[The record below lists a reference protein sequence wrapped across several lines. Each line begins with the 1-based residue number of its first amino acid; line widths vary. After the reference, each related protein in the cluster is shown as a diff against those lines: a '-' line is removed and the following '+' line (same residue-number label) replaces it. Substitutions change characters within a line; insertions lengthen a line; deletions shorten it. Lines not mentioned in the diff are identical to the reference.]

1 MSNNKSNVYN
11 TKLFK
16 RLLTYVR
23 SYNRIFIT
31 SIFSVIGLS
40 VFGALRP
47 VILEKIVDENLTQYS
62 YDFFAQYIL
71 IMILL
76 LVLEVFSN
84 YSFIYNAG
92 LLGQSVVKD
101 IRVKLFNHI
110 QNFKMK
116 YYDKSSVG
124 ILITRT
130 VTDMERI
137 ADIFGQGLFMIL
149 SDILKMLIVAIV
161 MISMNRELSLIVF
174 ISLPFILLATK
185 IFQKYMKSAFDE
197 VRNEVAN
204 LNSFVQ
210 ERVTGIN
217 VLQLFAREKVE
228 SEKFKQINERHKKA
242 WLKTVWY
249 NSIFFPV
256 AEIFSSLTLGLVV
269 WYGGMN
275 TVLENTASLGELT
288 AFIMMI
294 PMLFRPLYQ
303 IANKFNTLLM
313 GMVAAERV
321 FKILD
326 TESSINDDG
335 KKTATK
341 IKGKI
346 RYENIN
352 FSYNET
358 EKVIEN
364 FNLEIK
370 AGTTNAIVGATGSG
384 KSTIIKLLNRF
395 YNLNNGAIYIDDI
408 NIEEYKVSSLR
419 KNIGFVSQD
428 VHLFSDTI
436 LNNITLKNT
445 DIPFLRVKNA
455 AKEIEIDEFIS
466 SLPEGYN
473 YNVRERGAGISTG
486 QRQLISFLRAYLKDP
501 QILVL
506 DEATSSIDTDSEL
519 LIQNAIEKITKNRTS
534 IIIAHRL
541 STIMKADNIIVMDK
555 GKIVEQGTHSGLIT
569 NKDGF
574 YKKLYDAQLKK
585 EGSLIID

>member
-1 MSNNKSNVYN
+1 MSSKTKVYN
-11 TKLFK
+11 VKLFK
-16 RLLTYVR
+16 RLLNYIK
-23 SYNRIFIT
+23 SYRLIFVI
-31 SIFSVIGLS
+31 SILSVFGLS
-40 VFGALRP
+40 IFGALRP
-47 VILEKIVDENLTQYS
+47 VVLERIVDENLTAS
-62 YDFFAQYIL
+62 NYDFFLEYII
-71 IMILL
+71 IMVSL
-76 LVLEVFSN
+76 LVLEVASN
-84 YSFIYNAG
+84 YSFIFNAG

-101 IRVKLFNHI
+101 IRVKLFDHI
-110 QNFKMK
+110 QAFKMK

-137 ADIFGQGLFMIL
+137 ADIFGQGLFMII

-161 MISMNRELSLIVF
+161 MIYMNWELSLIVF

-185 IFQKYMKSAFDE
+185 IFQKYMKMAFDE

-210 ERVTGIN
+210 ERVTGMD
-217 VLQLFAREKVE
+217 VLQLFAREKIE
-228 SEKFKQINERHKKA
+228 LEKFKQINERHKKA

-275 TVLENTASLGELT
+275 TILDNSASIGELT

-294 PMLFRPLYQ
+294 PMLFRPLNQ

-321 FKILD
+321 FNVLD
-326 TESSINDDG
+326 TDSLIQDTGFKIADNIDG
-335 KKTATK
+335 K
-341 IKGKI
+341 IK
-346 RYENIN
+346 YENVN
-352 FSYNET
+352 FSYNQG
-358 EKVIEN
+358 EKVIDEL
-364 FNLEIK
+364 NLEIEK
-370 AGTTNAIVGATGSG
+370 GTINAIVGATGSG

-395 YNLNNGAIYIDDI
+395 YELDSGSIYIDNI
-408 NIEEYKVSSLR
+408 NVRDYSISSLR

-436 LNNITLKNT
+436 LNNITLQNS
-445 DIPFLRVKNA
+445 DISFLRVKQA
-455 AKEIEIDEFIS
+455 AKDIELDDFIS
-466 SLPEGYN
+466 SLPNGYN
-473 YNVRERGAGISTG
+473 YNVRERGAGLSTG
-486 QRQLISFLRAYLKDP
+486 QRQLISFLRAYIKNP

-519 LIQNAIEKITKNRTS
+519 LIQKATKKITENRTS

-541 STIMKADNIIVMDK
+541 STIMKADKIIVMSR
-555 GKIVEQGTHSGLIT
+555 GKIVESGTHDQLLKKING
-569 NKDGF
+569 N
-574 YKKLYDAQLKK
+574 YRKLYHAQLKK
-585 EGSLIID
+585 ENQKVLA

>member
-1 MSNNKSNVYN
+1 MSSKTKVYN
-11 TKLFK
+11 FKLFK
-16 RLLTYVR
+16 RLLKYIK
-23 SYNRIFIT
+23 SYRYIFVI
-31 SIFSVIGLS
+31 SIISVFGLS

-47 VILEKIVDENLTQYS
+47 VVLEKIVDENLTAS
-62 YDFFAQYIL
+62 NYDFFLEYI
-71 IMILL
+71 ILMVAL
-76 LVLEVFSN
+76 LVLEVASN
-84 YSFIYNAG
+84 YSFIFNAG

-101 IRVKLFNHI
+101 IRVKLFDHI
-110 QNFKMK
+110 QDFKMK

-137 ADIFGQGLFMIL
+137 ADIFGQGLFMII

-161 MISMNRELSLIVF
+161 MIYMNWELSLIVF
-174 ISLPFILLATK
+174 LSLPFILLATK
-185 IFQKYMKSAFDE
+185 IFQKYMKLAFDE

-210 ERVTGIN
+210 ERVTGMN
-217 VLQLFAREKVE
+217 VLQLFAREKIE
-228 SEKFKQINERHKKA
+228 LEKFKQINERHKKA

-275 TVLENTASLGELT
+275 TILDNTASIGELT

-294 PMLFRPLYQ
+294 PMLFRPLNQ

-321 FKILD
+321 FNILD
-326 TESSINDDG
+326 TDSLIQDRGSKNADIIDG
-335 KKTATK
+335 K
-341 IKGKI
+341 IK
-346 RYENIN
+346 YENVN
-352 FSYNET
+352 FSYNEG
-358 EKVIEN
+358 EKIIEDL
-364 FNLEIK
+364 NLEINPGSK
-370 AGTTNAIVGATGSG
+370 NAIVGATGSG

-395 YNLNNGAIYIDDI
+395 YELDSGSIYIDNI
-408 NIEEYKVSSLR
+408 NIKDYSISSLR
-419 KNIGFVSQD
+419 RNIAFVSQD

-436 LNNITLKNT
+436 LNNITLQNNN
-445 DIPFLRVKNA
+445 ISFLRVKDA
-455 AKEIEIDEFIS
+455 AKEIEIDDFIS
-466 SLPEGYN
+466 SLPNGYN
-473 YNVRERGAGISTG
+473 YNVKERGVGLSTG
-486 QRQLISFLRAYLKDP
+486 QRQLISFLRAYIKNP

-519 LIQNAIEKITKNRTS
+519 LIQKAIEKITENRTS

-541 STIMKADNIIVMDK
+541 STIVKADNIIVMDG
-555 GKIVEQGTHSGLIT
+555 GKIVETGTHDDLLKNINGH
-569 NKDGF
+569 
-574 YKKLYDAQLKK
+574 YQKLYQAQLKK
-585 EGSLIID
+585 ENKYILN

>member
-1 MSNNKSNVYN
+1 MSSKTKVYN
-11 TKLFK
+11 FKLFK
-16 RLLTYVR
+16 RLLNYIK
-23 SYNRIFIT
+23 SYRYIFVI
-31 SIFSVIGLS
+31 SIISVFGLS
-40 VFGALRP
+40 IFGALRP
-47 VILEKIVDENLTQYS
+47 VVLEKIVDENLTAS
-62 YDFFAQYIL
+62 NYDFFLEYII
-71 IMILL
+71 IMVTL
-76 LVLEVFSN
+76 LVLEVASN
-84 YSFIYNAG
+84 YSFIFNAG

-101 IRVKLFNHI
+101 IRVKLFDHI
-110 QNFKMK
+110 QDFKMK

-137 ADIFGQGLFMIL
+137 ADIFGQGLFMII

-161 MISMNRELSLIVF
+161 MIYMNWELSLIVF

-185 IFQKYMKSAFDE
+185 IFQKYMKLAFDE

-210 ERVTGIN
+210 ERVTGMN
-217 VLQLFAREKVE
+217 VLQLFAREKIE
-228 SEKFKQINERHKKA
+228 LEKFKQINERHKKA

-275 TVLENTASLGELT
+275 TILDNTASIGELT

-294 PMLFRPLYQ
+294 PMLFRPLNQ

-321 FKILD
+321 FNILD
-326 TESSINDDG
+326 TDSLILDRGSKNADTING
-335 KKTATK
+335 K
-341 IKGKI
+341 IK
-346 RYENIN
+346 YENVN
-352 FSYNET
+352 FSYNQG
-358 EKVIEN
+358 EKIIEDLN
-364 FNLEIK
+364 VEINPGSK
-370 AGTTNAIVGATGSG
+370 NAIVGATGSG

-395 YNLNNGAIYIDDI
+395 YELDSGSIYIDDI
-408 NIEEYKVSSLR
+408 NIKDYSISSLR
-419 KNIGFVSQD
+419 RNIAFVSQD

-436 LNNITLKNT
+436 LNNITLQNNN
-445 DIPFLRVKNA
+445 ISFLRVKDA
-455 AKEIEIDEFIS
+455 AKDIEIDDFIS
-466 SLPEGYN
+466 SLPNGYN
-473 YNVRERGAGISTG
+473 YNVKERGVGLSTG
-486 QRQLISFLRAYLKDP
+486 QRQLISFLRAYIKNP

-519 LIQNAIEKITKNRTS
+519 LIQKAIEKITENRTS

-541 STIMKADNIIVMDK
+541 STIMKADNIIVMDS
-555 GKIVEQGTHSGLIT
+555 GKIVETGTHDDLLKNINGH
-569 NKDGF
+569 
-574 YKKLYDAQLKK
+574 YQKLYQAQLKK
-585 EGSLIID
+585 ENKYILT

>member
-1 MSNNKSNVYN
+1 MSSKTKVYN
-11 TKLFK
+11 FKLFK
-16 RLLTYVR
+16 RLLNYIKSYRYVFV
-23 SYNRIFIT
+23 I
-31 SIFSVIGLS
+31 SIISVFGLS

-47 VILEKIVDENLTQYS
+47 VVLEKIVDENLTS
-62 YDFFAQYIL
+62 SNYDFFLEYIIL
-71 IMILL
+71 MITL
-76 LVLEVFSN
+76 LVLEVVSN
-84 YSFIYNAG
+84 YSFIFNAG

-101 IRVKLFNHI
+101 IRVKLFDHI
-110 QNFKMK
+110 QDFKMK

-137 ADIFGQGLFMIL
+137 ADIFGQGLFMII

-161 MISMNRELSLIVF
+161 MIYMNWELSLIVF
-174 ISLPFILLATK
+174 LSLPFILLATK
-185 IFQKYMKSAFDE
+185 IFQKYMKLAFDE

-210 ERVTGIN
+210 ERVTGMN
-217 VLQLFAREKVE
+217 VLQLFAREKIE
-228 SEKFKQINERHKKA
+228 LEKFKKINERHKKA

-275 TVLENTASLGELT
+275 TVLDNTASIGQLT

-294 PMLFRPLYQ
+294 PMLFRPLNQ

-321 FKILD
+321 FNILD
-326 TESSINDDG
+326 TDSLIQDRGTKNADTIEG
-335 KKTATK
+335 K
-341 IKGKI
+341 IK
-346 RYENIN
+346 YENVN
-352 FSYNET
+352 FSYNKR
-358 EKVIEN
+358 EKIIEDLT
-364 FNLEIK
+364 LEINPGSK
-370 AGTTNAIVGATGSG
+370 NAIVGATGSG

-395 YNLNNGAIYIDDI
+395 YELDSGSIYIDNI
-408 NIEEYKVSSLR
+408 NIRDYSISSLR
-419 KNIGFVSQD
+419 RNIAFVSQD

-436 LNNITLKNT
+436 LNNITLQNNN
-445 DIPFLRVKNA
+445 ISFLRVKDA
-455 AKEIEIDEFIS
+455 AKDIKIDDFIS
-466 SLPEGYN
+466 SLPNGYN
-473 YNVRERGAGISTG
+473 YDVKERGVGLSTG
-486 QRQLISFLRAYLKDP
+486 QRQLISFLRAYIKNP

-541 STIMKADNIIVMDK
+541 STIMKADNIIVMDR
-555 GKIVEQGTHSGLIT
+555 GKIVETGTHEDLLKNINGR
-569 NKDGF
+569 
-574 YKKLYDAQLKK
+574 YQKLYKAQLRK
-585 EGSLIID
+585 ENNYILD

>member
-1 MSNNKSNVYN
+1 MSSKTKVYN
-11 TKLFK
+11 FKLFK
-16 RLLTYVR
+16 RLLNYIK
-23 SYNRIFIT
+23 SYRYIFVI
-31 SIFSVIGLS
+31 SIISVFGLS

-47 VILEKIVDENLTQYS
+47 VVLEKIVDENLTS
-62 YDFFAQYIL
+62 SNYDFFLEYIIL
-71 IMILL
+71 MITL
-76 LVLEVFSN
+76 LVLEVLSN
-84 YSFIYNAG
+84 YSFIFNAG

-101 IRVKLFNHI
+101 IRVKLFDHI
-110 QNFKMK
+110 QDFKMK

-137 ADIFGQGLFMIL
+137 ADIFGQGLFMII

-161 MISMNRELSLIVF
+161 MIYMNWELSLIVF
-174 ISLPFILLATK
+174 FSLPFILLATK
-185 IFQKYMKSAFDE
+185 IFQKYMKLAFDE

-210 ERVTGIN
+210 ERVTGMN
-217 VLQLFAREKVE
+217 VLQLFAREKIE
-228 SEKFKQINERHKKA
+228 LEKFKKINERHKKA

-275 TVLENTASLGELT
+275 TVLDNTASIGQLT

-294 PMLFRPLYQ
+294 PMLFRPLNQ

-321 FKILD
+321 FNILD
-326 TESSINDDG
+326 TDSLIQDRGTKNADTIQG
-335 KKTATK
+335 K
-341 IKGKI
+341 IK
-346 RYENIN
+346 YENVN
-352 FSYNET
+352 FSYNKR
-358 EKVIEN
+358 EKIIEDLS
-364 FNLEIK
+364 LEINPGSK
-370 AGTTNAIVGATGSG
+370 NAIVGATGSG

-395 YNLNNGAIYIDDI
+395 YELDSGSIYIDNI
-408 NIEEYKVSSLR
+408 NIRDYSISSLR
-419 KNIGFVSQD
+419 RNIAFVSQD

-436 LNNITLKNT
+436 LNNITLQNNN
-445 DIPFLRVKNA
+445 ISFLRVKDA
-455 AKEIEIDEFIS
+455 AKDIKIDDFIS
-466 SLPEGYN
+466 SLPNGYN
-473 YNVRERGAGISTG
+473 YDVKERGVGLSTG
-486 QRQLISFLRAYLKDP
+486 QRQLISFLRAYIKNP

-541 STIMKADNIIVMDK
+541 STIMKADNIIVMDR
-555 GKIVEQGTHSGLIT
+555 GKIVETGTHEDLLKNINGR
-569 NKDGF
+569 
-574 YKKLYDAQLKK
+574 YQKLYKAQLRK
-585 EGSLIID
+585 ENKYILD

>member
-1 MSNNKSNVYN
+1 MTNKTKVYN
-11 TKLFK
+11 IELFK
-16 RLLTYVR
+16 RLLEYVK
-23 SYNRIFIT
+23 SYNNIFIV
-31 SIFSVIGLS
+31 SVFSVVGLS

-47 VILEKIVDENLTQYS
+47 VVLKKIVDENLTQSS
-62 YDFFAQYIL
+62 YDFFLEYVLLMA
-71 IMILL
+71 LL
-76 LVLEVFSN
+76 LVMEVLSN

-92 LLGQSVVKD
+92 FLGQSVVKD

-110 QNFKMK
+110 QKFKMK

-124 ILITRT
+124 ILITRA

-161 MISMNRELSLIVF
+161 MITMNWELSIIVF

-185 IFQKYMKSAFDE
+185 VFQKYMKLAFDE

-217 VLQLFAREKVE
+217 ILQLFAREKVE
-228 SEKFKQINERHKKA
+228 YEKFKLINERHKKA

-275 TVLENTASLGELT
+275 TVLDNTASLGELT

-294 PMLFRPLYQ
+294 PMLFRPLNQ

-326 TESSINDDG
+326 TESKIKDNG
-335 KKTATK
+335 LKTADNIMGK
-341 IKGKI
+341 IK
-346 RYENIN
+346 YENVH
-352 FSYNET
+352 FSYNSS
-358 EKVIEN
+358 EKVIED

-395 YNLNNGAIYIDDI
+395 YEINEGEIYIDDI
-408 NIEEYKVSSLR
+408 NIKNYKISSLR

-428 VHLFSDTI
+428 VHLFSDSI
-436 LNNITLKNT
+436 LNNITLKNSK
-445 DIPFLRVKNA
+445 IPFLRVKNA
-455 AKEIEIDEFIS
+455 AKEIQIDDFIS

-473 YNVRERGAGISTG
+473 YNVRERGVGISTG
-486 QRQLISFLRAYLKDP
+486 QRQLISFLRAFIKNP

-519 LIQNAIEKITKNRTS
+519 LIQNAIEKITKDRTS

-555 GKIVEQGTHSGLIT
+555 GKIVECGKHSDLIIDK
-569 NKDGF
+569 NGY

-585 EGSLIID
+585 ERSTLVN

>member
-1 MSNNKSNVYN
+1 MSSKTKVYN
-11 TKLFK
+11 FKLFK
-16 RLLTYVR
+16 RLLKYIK
-23 SYNRIFIT
+23 SYRYIFVI
-31 SIFSVIGLS
+31 SIISVFGLS

-47 VILEKIVDENLTQYS
+47 VVLEKIVDENLTAS
-62 YDFFAQYIL
+62 NYDFFLEYI
-71 IMILL
+71 ILMVAL
-76 LVLEVFSN
+76 LVLEVASN
-84 YSFIYNAG
+84 YSFIFNAG

-101 IRVKLFNHI
+101 IRVKLFDHI
-110 QNFKMK
+110 QDFKMK

-137 ADIFGQGLFMIL
+137 ADIFGQGLFMII

-161 MISMNRELSLIVF
+161 MIYMNWELSVIVF
-174 ISLPFILLATK
+174 LSLPFILLATK
-185 IFQKYMKSAFDE
+185 IFQKYMKLAFDE

-210 ERVTGIN
+210 ERVTGMN
-217 VLQLFAREKVE
+217 VLQLFAREKIE
-228 SEKFKQINERHKKA
+228 LEKFKQINERHKKA

-275 TVLENTASLGELT
+275 TILDNTASIGELT

-294 PMLFRPLYQ
+294 PMLFRPLNQ

-321 FKILD
+321 FNILD
-326 TESSINDDG
+326 TDSLIQDRGSKNADIIDG
-335 KKTATK
+335 K
-341 IKGKI
+341 IK
-346 RYENIN
+346 YENVN
-352 FSYNET
+352 FSYNEG
-358 EKVIEN
+358 EKIIEDL
-364 FNLEIK
+364 NLEINSGSK
-370 AGTTNAIVGATGSG
+370 NAIVGATGSG

-395 YNLNNGAIYIDDI
+395 YELDSGSIYIDNI
-408 NIEEYKVSSLR
+408 NIKDYSISSLR
-419 KNIGFVSQD
+419 RNIAFVSQD

-436 LNNITLKNT
+436 LNNITLQNNN
-445 DIPFLRVKNA
+445 ISFLRVKDA
-455 AKEIEIDEFIS
+455 AKEIEIDDFIS
-466 SLPEGYN
+466 SLPNGYN
-473 YNVRERGAGISTG
+473 YNVKERGVGLSTG
-486 QRQLISFLRAYLKDP
+486 QRQLISFLRAYIKNP

-519 LIQNAIEKITKNRTS
+519 LIQMAIEKITENRTS

-541 STIMKADNIIVMDK
+541 STIMKADNIIVMDG
-555 GKIVEQGTHSGLIT
+555 GKIVETGTHDDLLKNINGH
-569 NKDGF
+569 
-574 YKKLYDAQLKK
+574 YQKLYQAQLKK
-585 EGSLIID
+585 ENEYLLT

>member
-1 MSNNKSNVYN
+1 MSNKTNVYN
-11 TKLFK
+11 IELFK

-23 SYNRIFIT
+23 FYNKIFII
-31 SIFSVIGLS
+31 SIFSVFGLS

-47 VILEKIVDENLTQYS
+47 VVLEKIVDENLTQYN
-62 YDFFAQYIL
+62 YDFFPQYIL
-71 IMILL
+71 IMVLL
-76 LVLEVFSN
+76 LILEVFCN

-149 SDILKMLIVAIV
+149 SDILKMLIVSIV
-161 MISMNRELSLIVF
+161 MINMNWELSLIVF

-228 SEKFKQINERHKKA
+228 YEKFKKINERHKKA

-326 TESSINDDG
+326 TESSINDIGVKIADS
-335 KKTATK
+335 
-341 IKGKI
+341 IKGEI
-346 RYENIN
+346 RYKNVY
-352 FSYNET
+352 FSYNKS

-364 FNLEIK
+364 FNLEIQ

-395 YNLNNGAIYIDDI
+395 YNLDKGNIYIDDI
-408 NIEEYKVSSLR
+408 NIEEYKMSSLR

-436 LNNITLKNT
+436 LNNITLKNM

-455 AKEIEIDEFIS
+455 AKEIQIDGFIS
-466 SLPEGYN
+466 GLPEGYN

-486 QRQLISFLRAYLKDP
+486 QRQLISFLRAYIKDP
-501 QILVL
+501 QILIL

-555 GKIVEQGTHSGLIT
+555 GKIVEQGTHSSLIV

-585 EGSLIID
+585 EGSLITT

>member
-1 MSNNKSNVYN
+1 MSKKVNIYN
-11 TKLFK
+11 IGLFK
-16 RLLTYVR
+16 RLLRYVK
-23 SYNRIFIT
+23 SYKHIFII
-31 SIFSVIGLS
+31 SIFSVFGLS
-40 VFGALRP
+40 IFGALRP

-62 YDFFAQYIL
+62 FDFFLQYIL
-71 IMILL
+71 LMVLL
-76 LVLEVFSN
+76 LVLEVISN
-84 YSFIYNAG
+84 YSFIFNAG

-110 QNFKMK
+110 QAFKMK
-116 YYDKSSVG
+116 YYDKSSIG

-161 MISMNRELSLIVF
+161 MIMMNWELSLIVF

-185 IFQKYMKSAFDE
+185 VFQKYMKLAFDE

-217 VLQLFAREKVE
+217 ILQLFAREKIE
-228 SEKFKQINERHKKA
+228 FEKFKKINERHKKA

-275 TVLENTASLGELT
+275 TVLDNTASLGELT

-303 IANKFNTLLM
+303 IANKFNTLIM

-321 FKILD
+321 FNILD
-326 TESSINDDG
+326 TQSSIQDNG
-335 KKTATK
+335 LKTADN

-346 RYENIN
+346 SYKNVD
-352 FSYNET
+352 FSYNPE
-358 EKVIEN
+358 EKVIKN
-364 FNLEIK
+364 FNLEIQP
-370 AGTTNAIVGATGSG
+370 GSTNAIVGATGSG

-395 YNLNNGAIYIDDI
+395 YDLNQGEIYIDDVNVKQYSI
-408 NIEEYKVSSLR
+408 SSLR

-436 LNNITLKNT
+436 LNNITLKNNK
-445 DIPFLRVKNA
+445 IPFLRVKDA
-455 AKEIEIDEFIS
+455 AKEIEIDDFIS

-473 YNVRERGAGISTG
+473 YNVRERGISLSTG
-486 QRQLISFLRAYLKDP
+486 QRQLISFLRAYIKNP

-519 LIQNAIEKITKNRTS
+519 LIQNAIDQITKNRTS

-555 GKIVEQGTHSGLIT
+555 GKIVESGTHRELVI
-569 NKDGF
+569 NEDGH

-585 EGSLIID
+585 EAVLIKN

>member
-1 MSNNKSNVYN
+1 MSSKTKVYN
-11 TKLFK
+11 FKLFK
-16 RLLTYVR
+16 RLLNYIK
-23 SYNRIFIT
+23 SYRHIFVI
-31 SIFSVIGLS
+31 SIISVFGLS

-47 VILEKIVDENLTQYS
+47 VVLEKIVDENLTS
-62 YDFFAQYIL
+62 SNYDFFLEYIIL
-71 IMILL
+71 MITL
-76 LVLEVFSN
+76 LVLEVVSN
-84 YSFIYNAG
+84 YSFIFNAG

-101 IRVKLFNHI
+101 IRVKLFDHI
-110 QNFKMK
+110 QDFKMK

-137 ADIFGQGLFMIL
+137 ADIFGQGLFMII

-161 MISMNRELSLIVF
+161 MIYMNWELSLIVF
-174 ISLPFILLATK
+174 FSLPFILLATK
-185 IFQKYMKSAFDE
+185 IFQKYMKLAFDE

-210 ERVTGIN
+210 ERVTGMN
-217 VLQLFAREKVE
+217 VLQLFAREKIE
-228 SEKFKQINERHKKA
+228 LEKFKKINERHKKA

-275 TVLENTASLGELT
+275 TVLDNTASIGQLT

-294 PMLFRPLYQ
+294 PMLFRPLNQ

-321 FKILD
+321 FNILD
-326 TESSINDDG
+326 TDSLIQDRGTKNADTIQG
-335 KKTATK
+335 K
-341 IKGKI
+341 IK
-346 RYENIN
+346 YENVN
-352 FSYNET
+352 FSYNKR
-358 EKVIEN
+358 EKIIEDLS
-364 FNLEIK
+364 LEINPGSK
-370 AGTTNAIVGATGSG
+370 NAIVGATGSG

-395 YNLNNGAIYIDDI
+395 YELDSGSIYIDNI
-408 NIEEYKVSSLR
+408 NIRDYSISSLR
-419 KNIGFVSQD
+419 RNIAFVSQD

-436 LNNITLKNT
+436 LNNITLQDNN
-445 DIPFLRVKNA
+445 ISFIRVKDA
-455 AKEIEIDEFIS
+455 AKDIKIDDFIS
-466 SLPEGYN
+466 SLPNGYN
-473 YNVRERGAGISTG
+473 YDVKERGVGLSTG
-486 QRQLISFLRAYLKDP
+486 QRQLISFLRAYIKNP

-541 STIMKADNIIVMDK
+541 STIMKADNIIVMDR
-555 GKIVEQGTHSGLIT
+555 GKIVETGTHEDLLKNT
-569 NKDGF
+569 NGR
-574 YKKLYDAQLKK
+574 YQKLYKAQLRK
-585 EGSLIID
+585 ENKYILD

>member
-1 MSNNKSNVYN
+1 MSSKTKVYN
-11 TKLFK
+11 FKLFK
-16 RLLTYVR
+16 RLLKYIK
-23 SYNRIFIT
+23 SYRYIFVI
-31 SIFSVIGLS
+31 SIISVFGLS

-47 VILEKIVDENLTQYS
+47 VVLEKIVDENLTAS
-62 YDFFAQYIL
+62 NYDFFLEYI
-71 IMILL
+71 ILMVAL
-76 LVLEVFSN
+76 LVLEVASN
-84 YSFIYNAG
+84 YSFIFNAG

-101 IRVKLFNHI
+101 IRVKLFDHI
-110 QNFKMK
+110 QDFKMK

-137 ADIFGQGLFMIL
+137 ADIFGQGLFMII

-161 MISMNRELSLIVF
+161 MIYMNWELSLIVF
-174 ISLPFILLATK
+174 LSLPFILLATK
-185 IFQKYMKSAFDE
+185 IFQKYMKLAFDE

-210 ERVTGIN
+210 ERVTGMN
-217 VLQLFAREKVE
+217 VLQLFAREKIE
-228 SEKFKQINERHKKA
+228 LEKFKQINERHKKA

-275 TVLENTASLGELT
+275 TILDNTASIGELT

-294 PMLFRPLYQ
+294 PMLFRPLNQ

-321 FKILD
+321 FNILD
-326 TESSINDDG
+326 TDSLIQDRGSKNADTIDG
-335 KKTATK
+335 K
-341 IKGKI
+341 IK
-346 RYENIN
+346 YENVN
-352 FSYNET
+352 FSYNEG
-358 EKVIEN
+358 EKIIEN
-364 FNLEIK
+364 LNLEINPGSK
-370 AGTTNAIVGATGSG
+370 NAIVGATGSG

-395 YNLNNGAIYIDDI
+395 YELDSGSIYIDNI
-408 NIEEYKVSSLR
+408 NIKDYSISSLR
-419 KNIGFVSQD
+419 RNIAFVSQD

-436 LNNITLKNT
+436 LNNITLQNNN
-445 DIPFLRVKNA
+445 ISFLRVKDA
-455 AKEIEIDEFIS
+455 AKEIEIDDFIS
-466 SLPEGYN
+466 SLPNGYN
-473 YNVRERGAGISTG
+473 YNVKERGVGLSTG
-486 QRQLISFLRAYLKDP
+486 QRQLISFLRAYIKNP

-519 LIQNAIEKITKNRTS
+519 LIQKAIEKITENRTS

-541 STIMKADNIIVMDK
+541 STIMKADNIIVMDG
-555 GKIVEQGTHSGLIT
+555 GKIVETGTHDDLLKNINGH
-569 NKDGF
+569 
-574 YKKLYDAQLKK
+574 YQKLYQAQLKK
-585 EGSLIID
+585 ENKYILN

>member
-1 MSNNKSNVYN
+1 MSNKTNVYN
-11 TKLFK
+11 IELFK

-23 SYNRIFIT
+23 FYNKIFII
-31 SIFSVIGLS
+31 SIFSVFGLS

-47 VILEKIVDENLTQYS
+47 VVLEKIVDENLTQYN
-62 YDFFAQYIL
+62 YDFFPQYIL
-71 IMILL
+71 IMVLL
-76 LVLEVFSN
+76 LILEVFCN

-149 SDILKMLIVAIV
+149 SDILKMLIVSIV
-161 MISMNRELSLIVF
+161 MINMNWELSLIVF

-228 SEKFKQINERHKKA
+228 YEKFKKINDRHKKA

-326 TESSINDDG
+326 TESSINDIGVKIADS
-335 KKTATK
+335 
-341 IKGKI
+341 IKGEI
-346 RYENIN
+346 RYKNVY
-352 FSYNET
+352 FSYNKS

-364 FNLEIK
+364 FNLEIQ

-395 YNLNNGAIYIDDI
+395 YNLDKGNIYIDDI
-408 NIEEYKVSSLR
+408 NIEEYKISSLR

-436 LNNITLKNT
+436 LNNITLKNM

-455 AKEIEIDEFIS
+455 AKEIQIDGFIS
-466 SLPEGYN
+466 GLPEGYN

-486 QRQLISFLRAYLKDP
+486 QRQLISFLRAYIKDP
-501 QILVL
+501 QILIL

-555 GKIVEQGTHSGLIT
+555 GKIVEQGTHSSLIV

-585 EGSLIID
+585 EGSLITT

>member
-1 MSNNKSNVYN
+1 MSSKTSVYN
-11 TKLFK
+11 FKLFK
-16 RLLTYVR
+16 RLLNYIKSYRYVFV
-23 SYNRIFIT
+23 I
-31 SIFSVIGLS
+31 SIISVFGLS

-47 VILEKIVDENLTQYS
+47 VILEKIVDENLTS
-62 YDFFAQYIL
+62 SNYDFFLEYIIL
-71 IMILL
+71 MITL
-76 LVLEVFSN
+76 LVLEVVSN
-84 YSFIYNAG
+84 YSFIFNAG

-101 IRVKLFNHI
+101 IRVKLFDHI
-110 QNFKMK
+110 QDFKMK

-137 ADIFGQGLFMIL
+137 ADIFGQGLFMII

-161 MISMNRELSLIVF
+161 MIYMNWELSLIVF
-174 ISLPFILLATK
+174 FSLPFILLATK
-185 IFQKYMKSAFDE
+185 IFQKYMKLAFDE

-210 ERVTGIN
+210 ERVTGMN
-217 VLQLFAREKVE
+217 VLQLFAREKIE
-228 SEKFKQINERHKKA
+228 LEKFKKINERHKKA

-275 TVLENTASLGELT
+275 TVLDNTASIGQLT

-294 PMLFRPLYQ
+294 PMLFRPLNQ

-321 FKILD
+321 FNILD
-326 TESSINDDG
+326 THSLIQDRGTKNADTIQG
-335 KKTATK
+335 K
-341 IKGKI
+341 IK
-346 RYENIN
+346 YENVN
-352 FSYNET
+352 FSYNKG
-358 EKVIEN
+358 EKIIEDLS
-364 FNLEIK
+364 LEINPGSK
-370 AGTTNAIVGATGSG
+370 NAIVGATGSG

-395 YNLNNGAIYIDDI
+395 YELDSGSIYIDNI
-408 NIEEYKVSSLR
+408 NIRDYSISSLR
-419 KNIGFVSQD
+419 RNIAFVSQD

-436 LNNITLKNT
+436 LNNITLQDNN
-445 DIPFLRVKNA
+445 ISFIRVKDA
-455 AKEIEIDEFIS
+455 AKEIKIDDFIS
-466 SLPEGYN
+466 SLPNGYN
-473 YNVRERGAGISTG
+473 YDVKERGVGLSTG
-486 QRQLISFLRAYLKDP
+486 QRQLISFLRAYIKNP

-541 STIMKADNIIVMDK
+541 STIMKADNIIVMHR
-555 GKIVEQGTHSGLIT
+555 GKIVETGTHEDLLKNT
-569 NKDGF
+569 NGR
-574 YKKLYDAQLKK
+574 YQKLYKAQLRK
-585 EGSLIID
+585 ENKYIID

>member
-1 MSNNKSNVYN
+1 MSSKTNVYN
-11 TKLFK
+11 FKLFK
-16 RLLTYVR
+16 RLLNYIK
-23 SYNRIFIT
+23 SYRYIFII
-31 SIFSVIGLS
+31 SIISVFGLS
-40 VFGALRP
+40 IFGALRP
-47 VILEKIVDENLTQYS
+47 VILEKIVDENLTAS
-62 YDFFAQYIL
+62 NYDFFLEYII
-71 IMILL
+71 IMVTL
-76 LVLEVFSN
+76 LVLEVASN
-84 YSFIYNAG
+84 YSFIFNAG

-101 IRVKLFNHI
+101 IRVKLFDHI
-110 QNFKMK
+110 QDFKMK

-137 ADIFGQGLFMIL
+137 ADIFGQGLFMII

-161 MISMNRELSLIVF
+161 MIYMNWELSLIVF

-185 IFQKYMKSAFDE
+185 IFQKYMKLAFDE

-210 ERVTGIN
+210 ERVTGMN
-217 VLQLFAREKVE
+217 VLQLFAREKIE
-228 SEKFKQINERHKKA
+228 LEKFKQINERHKKA

-275 TVLENTASLGELT
+275 TILDNTASIGELT

-294 PMLFRPLYQ
+294 PMLFRPLNQ

-321 FKILD
+321 FNILD
-326 TESSINDDG
+326 TDSLIQDRGSKNADRING
-335 KKTATK
+335 K
-341 IKGKI
+341 IK
-346 RYENIN
+346 YENVN
-352 FSYNET
+352 FSYNQG
-358 EKVIEN
+358 EKIIEDLN
-364 FNLEIK
+364 VEINPGSK
-370 AGTTNAIVGATGSG
+370 NAIVGATGSG

-395 YNLNNGAIYIDDI
+395 YELDSGSIYIDNI
-408 NIEEYKVSSLR
+408 NIKDYSISSLR
-419 KNIGFVSQD
+419 RNIAFVSQD

-436 LNNITLKNT
+436 LNNITLQNNN
-445 DIPFLRVKNA
+445 ISFLRVKDA
-455 AKEIEIDEFIS
+455 AKDIEIDDFIS
-466 SLPEGYN
+466 SLPNGYN
-473 YNVRERGAGISTG
+473 YNVKERGVGLSTG
-486 QRQLISFLRAYLKDP
+486 QRQLISFLRAYIKNP

-519 LIQNAIEKITKNRTS
+519 LIQKAIEKITENRTS

-541 STIMKADNIIVMDK
+541 STIMKADNIIVMDS
-555 GKIVEQGTHSGLIT
+555 GKIVETGTHDDLLKNINGH
-569 NKDGF
+569 
-574 YKKLYDAQLKK
+574 YQKLYQAQLKK
-585 EGSLIID
+585 ENKYILN

>member
-1 MSNNKSNVYN
+1 MTNKTKVYN
-11 TKLFK
+11 IELFK
-16 RLLTYVR
+16 RLLEYVK
-23 SYNRIFIT
+23 SYNNIFIV
-31 SIFSVIGLS
+31 SVFSVIGLS

-47 VILEKIVDENLTQYS
+47 VVLKKIVDENLTQSS
-62 YDFFAQYIL
+62 YDFFLEYIL
-71 IMILL
+71 LMALL
-76 LVLEVFSN
+76 LVMEVLSN

-92 LLGQSVVKD
+92 FLGQSVVKD

-110 QNFKMK
+110 QKFKMK

-124 ILITRT
+124 ILITRA

-161 MISMNRELSLIVF
+161 MITMNWELSIIVF

-185 IFQKYMKSAFDE
+185 VFQKYMKLAFDE

-217 VLQLFAREKVE
+217 ILQLFAREKVE
-228 SEKFKQINERHKKA
+228 YEKFKLINERHKKA

-275 TVLENTASLGELT
+275 TVLDNTASLGELT

-294 PMLFRPLYQ
+294 PMLFRPLNQ

-326 TESSINDDG
+326 TES
-335 KKTATK
+335 K
-341 IKGKI
+341 IKDNGLEIADNIMGKI
-346 RYENIN
+346 KYENVH
-352 FSYNET
+352 FSYNSS
-358 EKVIEN
+358 EKVIED

-395 YNLNNGAIYIDDI
+395 YEINEGEIYIDDI
-408 NIEEYKVSSLR
+408 NIKNYKISSLR

-428 VHLFSDTI
+428 VHLFSDSI
-436 LNNITLKNT
+436 LNNITLKNSK
-445 DIPFLRVKNA
+445 IPFLRVKNA
-455 AKEIEIDEFIS
+455 AKEIQIDDFIS

-473 YNVRERGAGISTG
+473 YNVRERGVGISTG
-486 QRQLISFLRAYLKDP
+486 QRQLISFLRAFIKNP

-519 LIQNAIEKITKNRTS
+519 LIQNAIEKITKDRTS

-555 GKIVEQGTHSGLIT
+555 GKIVEIGKHSDLIIDK
-569 NKDGF
+569 NGY

-585 EGSLIID
+585 ERSAMVN

>member
-1 MSNNKSNVYN
+1 MSNKTNVYN
-11 TKLFK
+11 IELFK

-23 SYNRIFIT
+23 FYNKIFII
-31 SIFSVIGLS
+31 SIFSVFGLS

-47 VILEKIVDENLTQYS
+47 VVLEKIVDENLTQYN
-62 YDFFAQYIL
+62 YDFFPQYIL
-71 IMILL
+71 IMVLL
-76 LVLEVFSN
+76 LILEVFCN

-149 SDILKMLIVAIV
+149 SDILKMLIVSIV
-161 MISMNRELSLIVF
+161 MINMNWELSLIVF

-228 SEKFKQINERHKKA
+228 YEKFKKINERHKKA

-326 TESSINDDG
+326 TESSINDIGVKIADS
-335 KKTATK
+335 
-341 IKGKI
+341 IKGEI
-346 RYENIN
+346 RYKNVY
-352 FSYNET
+352 FSYNKS
-358 EKVIEN
+358 EKVIDN
-364 FNLEIK
+364 FNLEIQ

-395 YNLNNGAIYIDDI
+395 YNLDKGNIYIDDI
-408 NIEEYKVSSLR
+408 NIEEYKISSLR

-436 LNNITLKNT
+436 LNNITLKNM

-455 AKEIEIDEFIS
+455 AKEIQIDGFIS
-466 SLPEGYN
+466 GLPEGYN

-486 QRQLISFLRAYLKDP
+486 QRQLISFLRAYIKDP
-501 QILVL
+501 QILIL

-555 GKIVEQGTHSGLIT
+555 GKIVEQGTHSSLIV

-585 EGSLIID
+585 EGSLITT

>member
-1 MSNNKSNVYN
+1 MSNKTNVYN
-11 TKLFK
+11 IELFK

-23 SYNRIFIT
+23 FYNKIFII
-31 SIFSVIGLS
+31 SIFSVFGLS

-47 VILEKIVDENLTQYS
+47 VVLEKIVDENLTQYN
-62 YDFFAQYIL
+62 YDFFPQYIL
-71 IMILL
+71 IMVLL
-76 LVLEVFSN
+76 LILEVFCN

-149 SDILKMLIVAIV
+149 SDILKMLIVSIV
-161 MISMNRELSLIVF
+161 MINMNWELSLIVF

-228 SEKFKQINERHKKA
+228 YEKFKKINERHKKA

-326 TESSINDDG
+326 TESSINDIGVKIADS
-335 KKTATK
+335 
-341 IKGKI
+341 IKGEI
-346 RYENIN
+346 RYKNVY
-352 FSYNET
+352 FSYNKS

-364 FNLEIK
+364 FNLEIQ

-395 YNLNNGAIYIDDI
+395 YNLDKGNIYIDDI
-408 NIEEYKVSSLR
+408 NIEEYKISSLR

-436 LNNITLKNT
+436 LNNITLKNI

-455 AKEIEIDEFIS
+455 AKEIQIDGFIS
-466 SLPEGYN
+466 GLPEGYN

-486 QRQLISFLRAYLKDP
+486 QRQLISFLRAYIKDP
-501 QILVL
+501 QILIL

-555 GKIVEQGTHSGLIT
+555 GKIVEQGTHSSLIV

-585 EGSLIID
+585 EGSLITN

>member
-1 MSNNKSNVYN
+1 MSIKTKVYN
-11 TKLFK
+11 FKLFK
-16 RLLTYVR
+16 RLLNYIK
-23 SYNRIFIT
+23 SYRNIFVI
-31 SIFSVIGLS
+31 SIISVFGLS

-47 VILEKIVDENLTQYS
+47 VVLEKIVDENLTS
-62 YDFFAQYIL
+62 SNYDFFLEYIIL
-71 IMILL
+71 MITL
-76 LVLEVFSN
+76 LVLEVLSN
-84 YSFIYNAG
+84 YSFIFNAG

-101 IRVKLFNHI
+101 IRVKLFDHI
-110 QNFKMK
+110 QDFKMK

-137 ADIFGQGLFMIL
+137 ADIFGQGLFMII

-161 MISMNRELSLIVF
+161 MIYMNWELSLIVF
-174 ISLPFILLATK
+174 FSLPFILLATK
-185 IFQKYMKSAFDE
+185 IFQKYMKLAFDE

-210 ERVTGIN
+210 ERVTGMN
-217 VLQLFAREKVE
+217 VLQLFAREKIE
-228 SEKFKQINERHKKA
+228 LEKFKKINERHKKA

-256 AEIFSSLTLGLVV
+256 AEIFSSFTLGLVV

-275 TVLENTASLGELT
+275 TVLENTASIGQIT

-294 PMLFRPLYQ
+294 PMLFRPLNQ

-321 FKILD
+321 FNILD
-326 TESSINDDG
+326 TDSLIQDRGTKNADTIQG
-335 KKTATK
+335 K
-341 IKGKI
+341 IK
-346 RYENIN
+346 YENVN
-352 FSYNET
+352 FSYNKR
-358 EKVIEN
+358 EKIIEDLS
-364 FNLEIK
+364 LEINPGSK
-370 AGTTNAIVGATGSG
+370 NAIVGATGSG

-395 YNLNNGAIYIDDI
+395 YELDSGSIYIDNI
-408 NIEEYKVSSLR
+408 NIRDYSISSLR
-419 KNIGFVSQD
+419 RNIAFVSQD

-436 LNNITLKNT
+436 LNNITLQNNN
-445 DIPFLRVKNA
+445 ISFLRVKDA
-455 AKEIEIDEFIS
+455 AKDIQIDDFIS
-466 SLPEGYN
+466 SLPNGYN
-473 YNVRERGAGISTG
+473 YDVKERGVGLSTG
-486 QRQLISFLRAYLKDP
+486 QRQLISFLRAYIKNP

-541 STIMKADNIIVMDK
+541 STIMKADKIIVMDR
-555 GKIVEQGTHSGLIT
+555 GKIVETGTHEDLLKNINGR
-569 NKDGF
+569 
-574 YKKLYDAQLKK
+574 YQKLYKAQLRK
-585 EGSLIID
+585 ENNYILD

>member
-1 MSNNKSNVYN
+1 MSSKTNVYN
-11 TKLFK
+11 FKLFK
-16 RLLTYVR
+16 RLLNYIK
-23 SYNRIFIT
+23 SYRYIFII
-31 SIFSVIGLS
+31 SIISVFGLS
-40 VFGALRP
+40 IFGALRP
-47 VILEKIVDENLTQYS
+47 VILEKIVDENLTAS
-62 YDFFAQYIL
+62 NYDFFLEYII
-71 IMILL
+71 IMVTL
-76 LVLEVFSN
+76 LVLEVASN
-84 YSFIYNAG
+84 YSFIFNAG

-101 IRVKLFNHI
+101 IRVKLFDHI
-110 QNFKMK
+110 QDFKMK

-137 ADIFGQGLFMIL
+137 ADIFGQGLFMII

-161 MISMNRELSLIVF
+161 MIYMNWELSLIVF

-185 IFQKYMKSAFDE
+185 IFQKYMKLAFDE

-210 ERVTGIN
+210 ERVTGMN
-217 VLQLFAREKVE
+217 VLQLFAREKIE
-228 SEKFKQINERHKKA
+228 LEKFKQINERHKKA

-275 TVLENTASLGELT
+275 TILDNTASIGELT

-294 PMLFRPLYQ
+294 PMLFRPLNQ

-321 FKILD
+321 FNILD
-326 TESSINDDG
+326 TDSLILDRGSKNADRING
-335 KKTATK
+335 K
-341 IKGKI
+341 IK
-346 RYENIN
+346 YENVN
-352 FSYNET
+352 FSYNQG
-358 EKVIEN
+358 EKIIEDLN
-364 FNLEIK
+364 VEINPGSK
-370 AGTTNAIVGATGSG
+370 NAIVGATGSG

-395 YNLNNGAIYIDDI
+395 YELDSGSIYIDNI
-408 NIEEYKVSSLR
+408 NIKDYSISSLR
-419 KNIGFVSQD
+419 RNIAFVSQD

-436 LNNITLKNT
+436 LNNITLQNNN
-445 DIPFLRVKNA
+445 ISFLRVKDA
-455 AKEIEIDEFIS
+455 AKDIEIDDFIS
-466 SLPEGYN
+466 SLPNGYN
-473 YNVRERGAGISTG
+473 YNVKERGVGLSTG
-486 QRQLISFLRAYLKDP
+486 QRQLISFLRAYIKNP

-519 LIQNAIEKITKNRTS
+519 LIQKAIEKITENRTS

-541 STIMKADNIIVMDK
+541 STIMKADNIIVMDS
-555 GKIVEQGTHSGLIT
+555 GKIVETGTHDDLLKNINGH
-569 NKDGF
+569 
-574 YKKLYDAQLKK
+574 YQKLYQAQLKK
-585 EGSLIID
+585 ENKYILN

>member
-1 MSNNKSNVYN
+1 MSSKTKVYN
-11 TKLFK
+11 IKLFK
-16 RLLTYVR
+16 RLLNYIK
-23 SYNRIFIT
+23 SYRLIFII
-31 SIFSVIGLS
+31 SILSVFGLS
-40 VFGALRP
+40 IFGALRP
-47 VILEKIVDENLTQYS
+47 VVLERIVDENLTAS
-62 YDFFAQYIL
+62 NYDFFLEYII
-71 IMILL
+71 IMVSL
-76 LVLEVFSN
+76 LVLEVASN
-84 YSFIYNAG
+84 YSFIFNAG

-101 IRVKLFNHI
+101 IRVKLFDHI
-110 QNFKMK
+110 QAFKMK

-137 ADIFGQGLFMIL
+137 ADIFGQGLFMII

-161 MISMNRELSLIVF
+161 MIYMNWELSLIVF

-185 IFQKYMKSAFDE
+185 IFQKYMKMAFDE

-210 ERVTGIN
+210 ERVTGMD
-217 VLQLFAREKVE
+217 VLQLFAREKIE
-228 SEKFKQINERHKKA
+228 LEKFKQINERHKKA

-275 TVLENTASLGELT
+275 TILDNSASIGELT

-294 PMLFRPLYQ
+294 PMLFRPLNQ

-321 FKILD
+321 FNVLD
-326 TESSINDDG
+326 TDSLIQDTGFKIADNIDG
-335 KKTATK
+335 K
-341 IKGKI
+341 IK
-346 RYENIN
+346 YENVN
-352 FSYNET
+352 FSYNQG
-358 EKVIEN
+358 EKVIDEL
-364 FNLEIK
+364 NLEIEK
-370 AGTTNAIVGATGSG
+370 GTINAIVGATGSG

-395 YNLNNGAIYIDDI
+395 YELDSGSIYIDNI
-408 NIEEYKVSSLR
+408 NVRDYSISSLR

-436 LNNITLKNT
+436 LNNITLQNS
-445 DIPFLRVKNA
+445 DISFLRVKQA
-455 AKEIEIDEFIS
+455 AKDIELDDFIS
-466 SLPEGYN
+466 SLPNGYN
-473 YNVRERGAGISTG
+473 YNVRERGAGLSTG
-486 QRQLISFLRAYLKDP
+486 QRQLISFLRAYIKNP

-519 LIQNAIEKITKNRTS
+519 LIQKATKKITENRTS

-541 STIMKADNIIVMDK
+541 STIMKADKIIVISS
-555 GKIVEQGTHSGLIT
+555 GKIVESGTHDELL
-569 NKDGF
+569 
-574 YKKLYDAQLKK
+574 KKLNGYYRKLYHAQLKK
-585 EGSLIID
+585 ENQKILA

>member
-1 MSNNKSNVYN
+1 MSSKTKVYN
-11 TKLFK
+11 FKLFK
-16 RLLTYVR
+16 RLLNYIK
-23 SYNRIFIT
+23 SYRYIFVI
-31 SIFSVIGLS
+31 SIISVFGLS

-47 VILEKIVDENLTQYS
+47 VVLEKIVDENLTS
-62 YDFFAQYIL
+62 SNYDFFLEYIIL
-71 IMILL
+71 MITL
-76 LVLEVFSN
+76 LVLEVLSN
-84 YSFIYNAG
+84 YSFIFNAG

-101 IRVKLFNHI
+101 IRVKLFDHI
-110 QNFKMK
+110 QDFKMK

-137 ADIFGQGLFMIL
+137 ADIFGQGLFMII

-161 MISMNRELSLIVF
+161 MIYMNWELSLIVF
-174 ISLPFILLATK
+174 FSLPFILLATK
-185 IFQKYMKSAFDE
+185 IFQKYMKLAFDE

-210 ERVTGIN
+210 ERVTGMN
-217 VLQLFAREKVE
+217 VLQLFAREKIE
-228 SEKFKQINERHKKA
+228 LEKFKKINERHKKA

-275 TVLENTASLGELT
+275 TVLDNTASIGQLT

-294 PMLFRPLYQ
+294 PMLFRPLNQ

-321 FKILD
+321 FNILD
-326 TESSINDDG
+326 TDSLIQDRGTKNADTIQG
-335 KKTATK
+335 K
-341 IKGKI
+341 IK
-346 RYENIN
+346 YENVN
-352 FSYNET
+352 FSYNKR
-358 EKVIEN
+358 EKIIEDLS
-364 FNLEIK
+364 LEINPGSK
-370 AGTTNAIVGATGSG
+370 NAIVGATGSG

-395 YNLNNGAIYIDDI
+395 YELDSGSIYIDNI
-408 NIEEYKVSSLR
+408 NISDYSISSLR
-419 KNIGFVSQD
+419 RNIAFVSQD

-436 LNNITLKNT
+436 LNNITLQDNN
-445 DIPFLRVKNA
+445 ISFLRVKDA
-455 AKEIEIDEFIS
+455 AKDIKIDDFIS
-466 SLPEGYN
+466 SLPNGYN
-473 YNVRERGAGISTG
+473 YNVKERGVGLSTG
-486 QRQLISFLRAYLKDP
+486 QRQLISFLRAYIKNP

-541 STIMKADNIIVMDK
+541 STIMKADNIIVMDR
-555 GKIVEQGTHSGLIT
+555 GKIVETGTHEDLLKNINGR
-569 NKDGF
+569 
-574 YKKLYDAQLKK
+574 YQKLYKAQLRK
-585 EGSLIID
+585 ENKYILD